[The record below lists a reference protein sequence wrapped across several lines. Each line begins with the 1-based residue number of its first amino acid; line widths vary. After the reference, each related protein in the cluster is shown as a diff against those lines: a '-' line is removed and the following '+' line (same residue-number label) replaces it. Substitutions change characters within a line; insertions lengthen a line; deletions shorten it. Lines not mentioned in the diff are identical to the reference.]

1 MKLTILRFALASIT
15 AVTLVACG
23 GGDDATPAGGPPVYV
38 NTDGTTNVDSTVL
51 DSSLSALPLEDLSQA
66 EMASLAYMRE
76 EEKLAH
82 DVYARLDSLWGSQ
95 VRVFGN
101 IAQSEATH
109 TEAVRQLLIRYNVP
123 DPAAIS
129 TEGMF
134 ANVTLQQLY
143 YDLVDQGAPS
153 QVAALQVGALI
164 EELDIFDIRSALELI
179 DNKDIRLVYESLMK
193 GSRNHL
199 RSFVKTLTQQGEI
212 YSPIYLSQE
221 DFDAIVTTPIE
232 R

>member
-1 MKLTILRFALASIT
+1 M
-15 AVTLVACG
+15 
-23 GGDDATPAGGPPVYV
+23 
-38 NTDGTTNVDSTVL
+38 
-51 DSSLSALPLEDLSQA
+51 
-66 EMASLAYMRE
+66 
-76 EEKLAH
+76 
-82 DVYARLDSLWGSQ
+82 
-95 VRVFGN
+95 
-101 IAQSEATH
+101 
-109 TEAVRQLLIRYNVP
+109 LIRYNVP